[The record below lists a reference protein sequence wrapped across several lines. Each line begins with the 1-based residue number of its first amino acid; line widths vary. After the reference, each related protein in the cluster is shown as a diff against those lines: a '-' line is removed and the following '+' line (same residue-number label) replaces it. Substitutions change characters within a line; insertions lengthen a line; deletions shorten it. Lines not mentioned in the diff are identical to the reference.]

1 MVHSHGVKIVQ
12 DVQQAEQKSRGL
24 GRFHGLPGG
33 VHGGHQVEQGL
44 SLDIFHDVIAGAV
57 GVKHV
62 EYLDNAGMAEL
73 GQDGSLLPGIGNAL
87 GEIDGGLFV
96 PGTDETGFHIPA
108 GVGVRHAFLDDD
120 IPGTGVVQS
129 QVRDAEAAGVQ
140 HAQYRIF
147 VLQNS
152 IVRKRINQGFLFHVR
167 GEGGLEPGKS
177 LI

>member
-1 MVHSHGVKIVQ
+1 MSSRRNQKI
-12 DVQQAEQKSRGL
+12 RGL

-44 SLDIFHDVIAGAV
+44 SLDILHDVIAGAV

-62 EYLDNAGMAEL
+62 KHLDNAGMVEL

-87 GEIDGGLFV
+87 GKIDGGLFV
-96 PGTDETGFHIPA
+96 PGMDNAGFHIPA

-152 IVRKRINQGFLFHVR
+152 IVRKRVNQCFLFHVR
-167 GEGGLEPGKS
+167 GKGGLEPGKS